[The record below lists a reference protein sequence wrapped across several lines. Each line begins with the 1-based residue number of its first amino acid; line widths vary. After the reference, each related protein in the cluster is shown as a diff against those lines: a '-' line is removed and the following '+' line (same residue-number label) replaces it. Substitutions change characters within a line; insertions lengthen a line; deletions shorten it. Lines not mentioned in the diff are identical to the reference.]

1 MADRVTPR
9 RRSGGPQTPAGR
21 AIASKNA
28 LKTGAYSASLLLPG
42 ETESD
47 FELLGQQFSED
58 FSAHGPA
65 ERSLTRDLAV
75 LAWKRMRLERLE
87 NVYLQSL
94 LETSPTA
101 KELQE
106 AGLAIP
112 ERSIHYLRD
121 QDALK
126 RYPIHFLKASIT
138 QLTHWI
144 QQGFSQ
150 EDNEVLEREHPELD
164 EWVIAVFNERYSTA
178 SWEEWVEEVKLKD
191 GLPETRVIQI
201 FRTIRSEMEA
211 ILWVHDYQEEL
222 KAIEPKV
229 RELRILKFMQ
239 LDTNRRAYDDLARAF
254 YRTLNELRKQQEWR
268 FKHQPI
274 DVSPAKIQPLEE
286 PSE

>member
-1 MADRVTPR
+1 MNKAP
-9 RRSGGPQTPAGR
+9 RSGGPKTPAGKSITSR
-21 AIASKNA
+21 NA
-28 LKTGAYSASLLLPG
+28 LKTGAYSASLLLAG
-42 ETESD
+42 ESD
-47 FELLGQQFSED
+47 SEFELLAQQFSED
-58 FSAHGPA
+58 FSAHGLA

-94 LETSPTA
+94 LEALPTA

-106 AGLAIP
+106 AGLTIP

-121 QDALK
+121 QDALN
-126 RYPIHFLKASIT
+126 RYPTQFLQVSIS
-138 QLTHWI
+138 QLTNWI

-150 EDNEVLEREHPELD
+150 EDNEALEREHPELD
-164 EWVIAVFNERYSTA
+164 KWVTAVFNERYSTA

-191 GLPETRVIQI
+191 GQPETRATQI
-201 FRTIRSEMEA
+201 FRTIRTEMEA
-211 ILWVHDYQEEL
+211 ILWVHDHQEEL

-239 LDTNRRAYDDLARAF
+239 LDTNRRAHDDLARAF

-274 DVSPAKIQPLEE
+274 NVSPSKIQPLEE